1 VIFERVI
8 LGVGAAVCA
17 FWMFLFYKMSFGG
30 YDSIGVIFWTGMI
43 NGRFQATYFAML
55 YLPPVLFVTCLY
67 LALRRTRSN
76 NA

>member
-67 LALRRTRSN
+67 LAFRRTRSN